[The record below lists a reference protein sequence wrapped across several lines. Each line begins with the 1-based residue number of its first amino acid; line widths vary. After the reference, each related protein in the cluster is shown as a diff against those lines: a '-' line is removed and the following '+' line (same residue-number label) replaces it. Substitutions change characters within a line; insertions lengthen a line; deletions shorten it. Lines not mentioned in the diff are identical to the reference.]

1 MFHGYLNTQSIS
13 QYAFSYSFIQVEY
26 WFMLRAN
33 NIPMELNTSSHSSYT
48 WHERPFKAAPLAVCF
63 QHGNIKSSKDRVWRI
78 CHCDVRRREGMSA
91 CDLSCHC
98 DDGSLWSAPL
108 ASYTLTLIA
117 SLLCSRSTL
126 NCISRWKPTLSSVSI
141 HCVYSY
147 SSVLQKSWPPSPQEA
162 FCLLV
167 SRHCK

>member
-108 ASYTLTLIA
+108 ASYTLALIA
-117 SLLCSRSTL
+117 SCSGCGPLWTASQDESRLCPVCPSVVATAPALYLL
-126 NCISRWKPTLSSVSI
+126 
-141 HCVYSY
+141 
-147 SSVLQKSWPPSPQEA
+147 
-162 FCLLV
+162 
-167 SRHCK
+167 